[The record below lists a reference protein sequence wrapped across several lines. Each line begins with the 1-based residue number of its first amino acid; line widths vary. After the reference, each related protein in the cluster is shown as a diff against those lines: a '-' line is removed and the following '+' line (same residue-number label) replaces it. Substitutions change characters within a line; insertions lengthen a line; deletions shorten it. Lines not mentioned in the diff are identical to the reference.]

1 LTFSNNF
8 HFSSKQKANIK
19 GKDFH
24 RICGKIVKKRF
35 NIGLIF
41 MHCMKIRQFAQ
52 KMGTLIKSLI
62 IKELY
67 NVLKINELR
76 MGLEK
81 EDGFLLFDLVEV
93 KEY

>member
-1 LTFSNNF
+1 MTFSNNF
-8 HFSSKQKANIK
+8 HFSSKQRAKIK

-41 MHCMKIRQFAQ
+41 MKCMKIRQFAQ
-52 KMGTLIKSLI
+52 KLVILLKSLI
-62 IKELY
+62 INRLH

-81 EDGFLLFDLVEV
+81 EESFLLFDLVEI
-93 KEY
+93 